1 VQAKISMC
9 DISLLFVNGML
20 EMKFFS
26 FNAMLRSVL
35 SDILFEVGS
44 FKPADDGQYKVNIIL
59 LWIIFKFYC

>member
-1 VQAKISMC
+1 
-9 DISLLFVNGML
+9 VNGML
-20 EMKFFS
+20 EMKFFG
-26 FNAMLRSVL
+26 FNTMLHSVL